1 MHVNCPTLETAK
13 RIPPLMHKLVL
24 TSFLCLLAVAALA
37 QPGTDIYL
45 LDLSEQAGRVTL
57 SNPRNISA
65 KPGYNN
71 QPFFHPTQSRLY
83 YTSMMP
89 DGQTDIWAYD
99 VPTSTRTQITRTP
112 DLEYSPT
119 VVPGGTYLSCIV
131 QRKANGDQDLVRYT
145 LADPTKEALILASQQ
160 TGKIGYQA
168 WLSPTEVALFVLAAP
183 RPGEPNTLH
192 YKNLKT
198 GQDTVLATQI
208 GRSLHP
214 VPGRKALSF
223 VQQVGPKWLIRLY
236 DPTRR
241 QVRDL
246 TESDP
251 DCEHYNAWTATGTLL
266 ESRGTELWSFD
277 TKTRQWREVQLP
289 DNLPHRK
296 VSRMAVKG
304 GLLALVVD
312 E

>member
-1 MHVNCPTLETAK
+1 MP
-13 RIPPLMHKLVL
+13 KLIFSSL
-24 TSFLCLLAVAALA
+24 LCLLTIAALA
-37 QPGTDIYL
+37 QPGTEIYL
-45 LDLSEQAGRVTL
+45 LDLTEQAGRVTL

-65 KPGYNN
+65 KPGYDN
-71 QPFFHPTQSRLY
+71 QPFFHPTQPRLY

-99 VPTSTRTQITRTP
+99 VLKNTRTQITRTP

-119 VVPGGTYLSCIV
+119 VVPGGAYLSCIV
-131 QRKANGDQDLVRYT
+131 QRKANGDQDLVRYA
-145 LADPTKEALILASQQ
+145 LADPTKTTLMLASQQ

-168 WLSPTEVALFVLAAP
+168 WLSPTEVAVFVLATP
-183 RPGEPNTLH
+183 RPGELNSLR
-192 YKNLKT
+192 YKNLRT
-198 GQDTVLATQI
+198 GLDTTLATQI
-208 GRSLHP
+208 GRSLHL

-223 VQQVGPKWLIRLY
+223 VQQVGSKWLIRLY

-251 DCEHYNAWTATGTLL
+251 DCEHYNAWTPNGTLL
-266 ESRGTELWSFD
+266 ESRGTDLWAFD
-277 TKTRQWREVQLP
+277 TKTKQWREVQLP
-289 DNLPHRK
+289 DSLPHRK